1 MHTANDISGQ
11 NKQFFVESFGD
22 IKILR
27 YEVSH
32 FEEMDLNRKLLIYYL
47 SQASVAGRD
56 IIYDQNYK
64 HNLLIRKTLETIFE
78 HYPGDRNHPEF
89 GQFEVYLK
97 TLWYNNGIHHH
108 FSKEKNTPEF
118 SSDYFAHL
126 IWETGL
132 YHLQHLFG
140 SLDEAFETLQP
151 LLYDDTVAPKAVE
164 QDSSKDMIAHSANN
178 FYEGVTQ
185 QESEAFYQKKKEED
199 DKLSW
204 GLNSKLV
211 KEDGQLREQT
221 WREGG
226 MYGEAISR
234 IVYWL
239 DKARQYAE
247 TEQQAGWLEALVD
260 YYRTGDLQK
269 FDDYNIRWVQ
279 DTQSAVDLING
290 FIETYE
296 DPLGLKGTWESIL
309 HVQNPEATRRTQL
322 LSKNAQWFED
332 HAPID
337 ERFKKESVKGVSAS
351 VVEVAMLGGESYPT
365 TPIGVN
371 LPNADWIRKEH
382 GSKSVTLNN
391 ISRSHHEAMIESG
404 FIEEFAY
411 DQEQVERS
419 KKYGFDG
426 NNLHTDL
433 HECLGHGSG
442 QLLEGVSGDA
452 LKNYSSP
459 IEEARADLFAL
470 YYMMDQ
476 KLIDLGINS
485 TLETAR
491 AQYDGYIRN
500 GLMTQLIRVK
510 PGKNL
515 EQAHMK
521 NRQLVAGWCLEKGAD
536 EKVIEKIEKDGKTF
550 FVINDY
556 DKLRSLFGKL
566 LAEIQ
571 RIKSEGD
578 YEAAQ
583 KLVEDYGTRVDPDL
597 HHEVLER
604 FEKLDI
610 APFTGFINPVYET
623 VEQDGEVKDVTVRYD
638 EGYAEQMMRYSKDY
652 SFLPA

>member
-1 MHTANDISGQ
+1 
-11 NKQFFVESFGD
+11 
-22 IKILR
+22 
-27 YEVSH
+27 
-32 FEEMDLNRKLLIYYL
+32 
-47 SQASVAGRD
+47 
-56 IIYDQNYK
+56 
-64 HNLLIRKTLETIFE
+64 
-78 HYPGDRNHPEF
+78 
-89 GQFEVYLK
+89 
-97 TLWYNNGIHHH
+97 
-108 FSKEKNTPEF
+108 
-118 SSDYFAHL
+118 
-126 IWETGL
+126 
-132 YHLQHLFG
+132 
-140 SLDEAFETLQP
+140 
-151 LLYDDTVAPKAVE
+151 
-164 QDSSKDMIAHSANN
+164 
-178 FYEGVTQ
+178 
-185 QESEAFYQKKKEED
+185 
-199 DKLSW
+199 
-204 GLNSKLV
+204 
-211 KEDGQLREQT
+211 
-221 WREGG
+221 

-239 DKARQYAE
+239 DKARHYAE
-247 TEQQAGWLEALVD
+247 TDQQAGWLEALVD
-260 YYRTGDLQK
+260 YYRSGDLQK

-351 VVEVAMLGGESYPT
+351 VVESGALADRTAPSP
-365 TPIGVN
+365 PLAFN

-404 FIEEFAY
+404 FIEEFAW
-411 DQEQVERS
+411 DQQEVERS

-442 QLLEGVSGDA
+442 QLLEGVSGEA
-452 LKNYSSP
+452 LKNYGSP

-491 AQYDGYIRN
+491 AQYNGYIRN

-521 NRQLVAGWCLEKGAD
+521 NRQLVAGWCLEKGSD
-536 EKVIEKIEKDGKTF
+536 EKVIEKRTKDGKTY
-550 FVINDY
+550 FVVNDY
-556 DKLRSLFGKL
+556 EKLRRLFGEL

-578 YEAAQ
+578 YEAARR
-583 KLVEDYGTRVDPDL
+583 LVEEYGTRVDPDL
-597 HHEVLER
+597 HREVLGR
-604 FEKLDI
+604 FKKLNI
-610 APFTGFINPVYET
+610 APFTGFINPVYEP
-623 VEQDGEVKDVTVRYD
+623 VEKDGEITDVTVRYD
-638 EGYAEQMMRYSKDY
+638 EGYAEQMMRYSKD
-652 SFLPA
+652 